1 MPVKHLADTMEIK
14 MQNNSKLTEDNYY
27 DSHVMHKLKFIKWI
41 KLKMIIEYDQSAT
54 KSRIAIK
61 IN

>member
-14 MQNNSKLTEDNYY
+14 MQNNSKLTVDNYY

-41 KLKMIIEYDQSAT
+41 KLKMIIESAT